1 MEEDDMDDDSDDDDM
16 VSEEL
21 KKINQPDIMLKQKN
35 PFSWMNG
42 WIFIARDKHTGYNDI
57 QLAGECKRRWI

>member
-21 KKINQPDIMLKQKN
+21 KRKTKPDIMLKQKK

-57 QLAGECKRRWI
+57 

>member
-1 MEEDDMDDDSDDDDM
+1 MDDDSDDDDM

-35 PFSWMNG
+35 PFS
-42 WIFIARDKHTGYNDI
+42 
-57 QLAGECKRRWI
+57 